1 MAKSKI
7 IMKECIM
14 SLLNKVWEGLRH
26 FNDKIRILFRS
37 RLMKA
42 IKNYQT
48 DCTLGWVLPCEIN
61 FKAML

>member
-26 FNDKIRILFRS
+26 FNDKLGYCFALG
-37 RLMKA
+37 LMKA